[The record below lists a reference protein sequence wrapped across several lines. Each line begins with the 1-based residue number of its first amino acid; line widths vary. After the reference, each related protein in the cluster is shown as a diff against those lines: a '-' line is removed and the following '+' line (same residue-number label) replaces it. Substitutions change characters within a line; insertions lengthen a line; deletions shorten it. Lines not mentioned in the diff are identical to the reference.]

1 MATPDEL
8 DQWLHQGIQA
18 AKAGQFERAR
28 FLLLDVVEQDQAHET
43 AWYWLYKVSERQ
55 DDKRVCLENLVLL
68 NPNNQWAKRALLDH
82 LIAHPSVASPAR
94 VEKSKVKD
102 SSTRQPSQF
111 KTRSLPLKLI
121 MAFWLGISLIF
132 LSGGIIS
139 AGEWLAFI
147 ISGQIELNDLNSFQ
161 AFDLFTTVGFII
173 VGLLSLFVTISL
185 FLKSMVGFFGS
196 LILALMLLLV
206 GPTLS
211 LITRP
216 PNYATMICTGGIA
229 GMIVLL
235 TLASQSGL
243 TGKPI
248 RHETVHQA

>member
-1 MATPDEL
+1 MATPNEL
-8 DQWLHQGIQA
+8 DQWLHQGVAA
-18 AKAGQFERAR
+18 AKAGQLEQAR
-28 FLLLDVVEQDQAHET
+28 FLLLDVVEHDQTNES
-43 AWYWLYKVSERQ
+43 AWYWLYKVSDRQ

-68 NPNNQWAKRALLDH
+68 NPNNQWAKQALLEH
-82 LIAHPSVASPAR
+82 LNTYPSMVPPTPVKKAKANNRPASRPG
-94 VEKSKVKD
+94 KS
-102 SSTRQPSQF
+102 
-111 KTRSLPLKLI
+111 KTRSVPLKLI
-121 MAFWLGISLIF
+121 IAFWLGISLIF

-147 ISGQIELNDLNSFQ
+147 ISGQIEINDLNSFQ

-173 VGLLSLFVTISL
+173 VGLLSLFVTVSL
-185 FLKSMVGFFGS
+185 VLQSMVGFFGS
-196 LILALMLLLV
+196 LILALMLLFV

-211 LITRP
+211 LITSP

-243 TGKPI
+243 TGHSI
-248 RHETVHQA
+248 RHETIHQT